1 MAMGRSWIALPAV
14 IAGAV
19 VLSFGGPAE
28 AQKLAGREVKLG
40 AMVPLTGKGAEWG
53 QTAKIAIEIAAE
65 EINAKGGIGGLPLK
79 VIYVDYEAK
88 EAEGLK
94 IIDRLATRDDVLAVI
109 GPCFS
114 SVFEV
119 IAPKLDRLG
128 VTINSYCS
136 SKPGLSAL
144 SKWAFRNTLTSD
156 KQLEPVVKAWIAD
169 YKIKKAV
176 VIHDIEDAV
185 SRVEGETILP
195 ALLKKSG
202 VEVLD
207 MLTYRTKDTD
217 FSAQVTKAKS
227 LNPDGIALGSCY
239 QQAAGIAKEARKQ
252 GLNAPFVGGA
262 CAGAPGYVQL
272 GGAATEGS
280 YMSTAAWLEDPRP
293 EVQAF
298 VKKYLPRNDG
308 KAPPY
313 GAPRAYDIVYI
324 TKMVIEK
331 GGVTNKPE
339 DLAKDRDR
347 IREGWVKIKGYQ
359 GVAGEVTMDENRD
372 GAGSSAILKVV
383 NGQFVNAAT
392 LKK

>member
-1 MAMGRSWIALPAV
+1 MTKGRSWVALAALV
-14 IAGAV
+14 GAAG
-19 VLSFGGPAE
+19 LMGWGGEAA

-53 QTAKIAIEIAAE
+53 QTAKIAIELAAE
-65 EINAKGGIGGLPLK
+65 EINAKGGIGGVPLK

-94 IIDRLATRDDVLAVI
+94 LVERLATRDDVLAVI

-128 VTINSYCS
+128 VIINSYCS
-136 SKPGLSAL
+136 SKPGLSAM

-156 KQLEPVVKAWIAD
+156 KQLEPVVKAWAAD

-185 SRVEGETILP
+185 SRAEGEKILP
-195 ALLKKSG
+195 VLLKQNG

-217 FSAQVTKAKS
+217 FSAQITKAKS

-239 QQAAGIAKEARKQ
+239 QQAAGLAKEAKKQ
-252 GLNAPFVGGA
+252 GLNAPFIGGA
-262 CAGAPGYVQL
+262 CAGAPGYIQL
-272 GGAATEGS
+272 GGAATEGH

-293 EVQAF
+293 QVQEF
-298 VKKYLPRNDG
+298 VKKYLPRNEG

-324 TKMVIEK
+324 TKQVIETS
-331 GGVTNKPE
+331 GVTNKPG
-339 DLAKDRDR
+339 DLVADRDK
-347 IREGWVKIKGYQ
+347 IRAGWAKVKGYN

-372 GAGSSAILKVV
+372 GAGSSAILKVA
-383 NGQFVNAAT
+383 NGKFVNAAM
-392 LKK
+392 KK

>member
-1 MAMGRSWIALPAV
+1 MAIGRSSVALSALLGAAV
-14 IAGAV
+14 LISAGGEA
-19 VLSFGGPAE
+19 A

-65 EINAKGGIGGLPLK
+65 EINAKGGIGGLPLR
-79 VIYVDYEAK
+79 VIFVDYEAK

-94 IIDRLATRDDVLAVI
+94 IIDRLATRDNVLAVI

-128 VTINSYCS
+128 ITINSYCS

-156 KQLEPVVKAWIAD
+156 KQLAPVVKAWIAD

-185 SRVEGETILP
+185 SRAEGETILP
-195 ALLKKSG
+195 ALLKQNG
-202 VEVLD
+202 IQVLD

-217 FSAQVTKAKS
+217 FSAQITKAKS

-262 CAGAPGYVQL
+262 CAGAPGFVQL
-272 GGAATEGS
+272 GGTATEGS

-293 EVQAF
+293 EVQQF

-324 TKMVIEK
+324 TKQVIETS
-331 GGVTNKPE
+331 GVTNKPE
-339 DLAKDRDR
+339 DLAADRDR
-347 IREGWVKIKGYQ
+347 IRQGWAKVKGYQ

-383 NGQFVNAAT
+383 NGQFVNA

>member
-1 MAMGRSWIALPAV
+1 MAIGRSSIWLSALSAAALIA
-14 IAGAV
+14 AGGEA
-19 VLSFGGPAE
+19 L

-65 EINAKGGIGGLPLK
+65 EINAKGGIGGVPLR

-94 IIDRLATRDDVLAVI
+94 IIDRLATRDNVLAVL

-136 SKPGLSAL
+136 AKPGLSAM

-156 KQLEPVVKAWIAD
+156 KQLAPVVDAWVAE
-169 YKIKKAV
+169 YKIKKVV

-185 SRVEGETILP
+185 SRTEGETILP
-195 ALLKKSG
+195 ALFKKKG
-202 VEVLD
+202 IDVLD
-207 MLTYRTKDTD
+207 MMTYRTRDTD
-217 FSAQVTKAKS
+217 FSAQITKAKS

-252 GLNAPFVGGA
+252 GLNAPIMGGA
-262 CAGAPGYVQL
+262 CAGAPGYIQL
-272 GGAATEGS
+272 GGSATEGS

-293 EVQAF
+293 EVQQF
-298 VKKYLPRNDG
+298 MKKYLPRNDN

-339 DLAKDRDR
+339 DLAADRDR
-347 IREGWVKIKGYQ
+347 IRQGWAKIKGYQ

-383 NGQFVNAAT
+383 NGQFVNAQ
-392 LKK
+392 KK